1 MKKTECFIPSR
12 HDRLPLSVMLLE
24 PEDRPVGVVQLSH
37 GMCEHKERYL
47 PLMEYLCSKGYACV
61 IHDHRGHGQSVYC
74 ADDYGYFY
82 EKGAA
87 GLIQDLA
94 QITHEARRRYEGLP
108 LFLLGHS
115 MGSLIARCLLKRYP
129 SLIDGL
135 IVCGCPSN
143 NPASKVAADLA
154 GVLQKQLGPRHRSE
168 KIYKLVFDR
177 FSARWPQEGE
187 NSWVCSDPAVQ
198 KAFEDDPACGFVFTL
213 NGFEGLFRLMNIVYS
228 GRGWKVEDREKPIW
242 FISGGDDPCMI
253 SRAKLIDAISVLQL
267 AGYEDV
273 TYRIYEGMRHE
284 ILNETGK
291 QQVYED
297 IYGRLERWR
306 SILRLRWK

>member
-1 MKKTECFIPSR
+1 M
-12 HDRLPLSVMLLE
+12 
-24 PEDRPVGVVQLSH
+24 
-37 GMCEHKERYL
+37 
-47 PLMEYLCSKGYACV
+47 
-61 IHDHRGHGQSVYC
+61 
-74 ADDYGYFY
+74 
-82 EKGAA
+82 
-87 GLIQDLA
+87 
-94 QITHEARRRYEGLP
+94 
-108 LFLLGHS
+108 
-115 MGSLIARCLLKRYP
+115 
-129 SLIDGL
+129 
-135 IVCGCPSN
+135 
-143 NPASKVAADLA
+143 
-154 GVLQKQLGPRHRSE
+154 
-168 KIYKLVFDR
+168 
-177 FSARWPQEGE
+177 
-187 NSWVCSDPAVQ
+187 Q

-284 ILNETGK
+284 ILKQTGK

-306 SILRLRWK
+306 SIPRLRWK

>member
-1 MKKTECFIPSR
+1 MKITEFFLPSR
-12 HDRLPLSVMLLE
+12 HDELPLSVMLAE
-24 PEDRPVGVVQLSH
+24 PEAPGVGVFQISH

-47 PLMEYLCSKGYACV
+47 PLMEFLCSKGYLCI
-61 IHDHRGHGQSVYC
+61 IHDHRGHGQSVYSEE
-74 ADDYGYFY
+74 DYGYFY

-94 QITHEARRRYEGLP
+94 QVTRYARKHAPELP
-108 LFLLGHS
+108 LYLLGHS
-115 MGSLIARCLLKRYP
+115 MGSLVARGLLKRYP
-129 SLIDGL
+129 SLVDGL

-143 NPASKVAADLA
+143 NPAARVAADLVGA
-154 GVLQKQLGPRHRSE
+154 LQKQAGARHRSD
-168 KIYKLVFDR
+168 KIYKMVFDR
-177 FSARWPQEGE
+177 FGARWPEEGK

-198 KAFEDDPACGFVFTL
+198 KAYEDDPACGFVFTL

-228 GRGWKVEDREKPIW
+228 GRGWMVENRELPIW

-253 SRAKLIDAISVLQL
+253 SRAKLMDALSVLQL

-284 ILNETGK
+284 ILNETDK
-291 QQVYED
+291 QTVFED

-306 SILRLRWK
+306 SIPRMPRE